1 MNLYFFF
8 IFLCLNLMTL
18 ILVFGLLLPALPL
31 ILWSFALATGMESLG
46 SVAGTL
52 SVAQSYL

>member
-1 MNLYFFF
+1 
-8 IFLCLNLMTL
+8 MTL